1 MLSWLIKG
9 AGANKTTIFGV
20 FGIIGG
26 LGLIFTGHFNEGLL
40 MIFGAA
46 QQIAIRWSK
55 NPNELLLFQRTF
67 WASLGGVFTGIYMVT
82 QGNVGEGF
90 SLLTISIS
98 ALTQRQ
104 HNAKTA

>member
-1 MLSWLIKG
+1 MWAWLLNG
-9 AGANKTTIFGV
+9 AGVNNTTIIGV

-26 LGLIFTGHFNEGLL
+26 LGLLFTGHFNEGLL

-55 NPNELLLFQRTF
+55 NPNELLFFQRTF
-67 WASLGGVFTGIYMVT
+67 WASLGGVFTGIYMIT
-82 QGNVGEGF
+82 QGSVGEGF